1 MGWLRQHAVL
11 VTTAGLLLISLSL
24 LMVNT
29 RGQRR
34 VDPLGVVFLEAV
46 TPVAN
51 LSGSMTTRLG
61 DAWRA
66 YIDLVGVREER
77 EWLRERVRELER
89 TIDANLQIRRENE
102 RLNAL
107 LDLREALG
115 GMPIAARVTG
125 IGASPLFHTATLDR
139 GTSQGILE
147 GMAVLA
153 EDGVVGRVVA
163 TSPNASRVLLLE
175 DPASGVEAIVQR
187 SRARGI
193 LEGGSDGR
201 FHLKYI
207 KPDEELRIGDSVV
220 TSGFDQIFPR
230 GIALGRIVALRA
242 PPNGLFQT
250 AEVLPAVDFGKL
262 AEVLVLEAPKRD
274 AVPVGGED

>member
-1 MGWLRQHAVL
+1 MSWLRQHAVL
-11 VTTAGLLLISLSL
+11 VTTTGLLLISLTL

-34 VDPLGVVFLEAV
+34 VDPLGVIFLEVV

-51 LSGSMTTRLG
+51 LSGAITTNLA
-61 DAWRA
+61 DVWSS
-66 YIDLVGVREER
+66 YVDLVGVREER
-77 EWLRERVRELER
+77 EWLRERVRDLER
-89 TIDANLQIRRENE
+89 EVDDNLEIQQENQ
-102 RLNAL
+102 RLKAL

-125 IGASPLFHTATLDR
+125 IGASRLFHTATLDR

-153 EDGVVGRVVA
+153 QDGVVGRVVA

-175 DPASGVEAIVQR
+175 DPASGVEAIIQR

-193 LEGGSDGR
+193 LEGGSEGR

-207 KPDEELRIGDSVV
+207 KPGEELRIGDRVV

-230 GIALGRIVALRA
+230 GIALGEVVALRTA
-242 PPNGLFQT
+242 PDGLFQT

-274 AVPVGGED
+274 PVPVIGED

>member
-1 MGWLRQHAVL
+1 VL
-11 VTTAGLLLISLSL
+11 VTTTGLLLISLSL

-77 EWLRERVRELER
+77 EWLRERVRDLER

>member
-1 MGWLRQHAVL
+1 VGWLRQHAVL
-11 VTTAGLLLISLSL
+11 VTTTGLLLISLSL

-77 EWLRERVRELER
+77 EWLRERVRDLER

>member
-262 AEVLVLEAPKRD
+262 AEVLVLEAPRRD

>member
-11 VTTAGLLLISLSL
+11 VTTTGLLLISLSL

-51 LSGSMTTRLG
+51 LSGAMTTRLG
-61 DAWRA
+61 DAWSA

-77 EWLRERVRELER
+77 EWLRERVRDLER

-175 DPASGVEAIVQR
+175 DPASGVEAIVER

>member
-11 VTTAGLLLISLSL
+11 VTTTGLLLISLSL

-77 EWLRERVRELER
+77 EWLRERVRDLER